1 MVDLGPLD
9 ADALR
14 ALIEA
19 AKFGKSLFDDD
30 SESDEH
36 PDRPSSDSDPERP
49 ESERS
54 ARRPTPSDIN
64 NPSIGPGGI
73 IGNVTVNNLYF
84 DTSGRKLEISP
95 ATCCHDY
102 PDGRCPHRR

>member
-19 AKFGKSLFDDD
+19 AKLGKSLFDND
-30 SESDEH
+30 
-36 PDRPSSDSDPERP
+36 SDSDDRSEQTDKDPEPERQGT
-49 ESERS
+49 EGTRQRS
-54 ARRPTPSDIN
+54 TPSDIN

-95 ATCCHDY
+95 DTCCHDY
-102 PDGRCPHRR
+102 PDGLCPHRR